1 LAVEAH
7 IINQYAVVAL
17 VGDVDSVWH
26 ELIFFHFLSFV
37 CSECHC
43 CGVPQTSGLFQA
55 VKHKANLS
63 LDVIFAC
70 KNSARVIQPAARL
83 RETLTG

>member
-1 LAVEAH
+1 
-7 IINQYAVVAL
+7 
-17 VGDVDSVWH
+17 
-26 ELIFFHFLSFV
+26 
-37 CSECHC
+37 
-43 CGVPQTSGLFQA
+43 VPQTSGLFQA

-83 RETLTG
+83 RETLTGSALGLGRLDGLEKPDTITEPQQEKVNADGSSDTAWL